1 MTLYVDHQALDG
13 IAKAL
18 DQAGA
23 DLDATSTSAP
33 GDVDAR
39 EGAAAIL
46 GILAKMTEDAGEL
59 VTGLSAASTA
69 VTQANTA
76 YTTQDVATADA
87 SNSTTWGN

>member
-1 MTLYVDHQALDG
+1 MTLYVDRQALDG

-18 DQAGA
+18 AHAGA
-23 DLDATSTSAP
+23 ALDATSTSAP
-33 GDVDAR
+33 GDVDA
-39 EGAAAIL
+39 GDGTAAIL
-46 GILAKMTEDAGEL
+46 GIMAKMTEDAGEL

-87 SNSTTWGN
+87 TNSATWDS